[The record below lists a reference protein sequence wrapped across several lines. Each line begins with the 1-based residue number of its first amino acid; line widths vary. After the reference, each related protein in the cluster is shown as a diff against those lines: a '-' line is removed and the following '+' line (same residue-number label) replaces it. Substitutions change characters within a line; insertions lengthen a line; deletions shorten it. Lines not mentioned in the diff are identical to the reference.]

1 MVVSDPASELVE
13 LVRGLGDPAPSD
25 APKAARS
32 SAELIRRRFGLALPP
47 PFAGRVDQDEPV
59 RPATAL
65 DGPAIASVKWRCF
78 GSNYR
83 GVMPDGF
90 LDSRDVVPPPSYWT
104 GRAMV
109 PPSRRHGLF
118 VWGRRGVVHGYVDC
132 GPSKFGDLSDPVG
145 EVFELYVDPTSQGA
159 GGGLRLLAEAE
170 TFLAEVGFERLE
182 LSVLDRNAAARAFYE
197 RNGWQDSGLTVDVDL
212 GVVAFTE
219 RRLDKLP
226 VH

>member
-1 MVVSDPASELVE
+1 MADVVVSDPASELVE

-109 PPSRRHGLF
+109 PPSRRHHLL
-118 VWGRRGVVHGYVDC
+118 VWGRPGRVFGYVDT
-132 GPSKFGDLSDPVG
+132 GPTRPDDEGIARR
-145 EVFELYVDPTSQGA
+145 VF
-159 GGGLRLLAEAE
+159 LRGIREYLRRDFHPADNDNFHLAE
-170 TFLAEVGFERLE
+170 LLLR
-182 LSVLDRNAAARAFYE
+182 
-197 RNGWQDSGLTVDVDL
+197 DS
-212 GVVAFTE
+212 GVVAASA
-219 RRLDKLP
+219 
-226 VH
+226 